1 MGVIVFA
8 FLTVATGVLLKYYSS
23 AASAINKPTPSATAI
38 KPPDMGTNDTLENET
53 PVVSDSPLIPD
64 TDPTLPPMI
73 DKVEIRINNKPKEDV
88 ANNVGTKTE
97 VTAYIRPQ
105 DFPDDPVWTSS
116 DESVASVVPDANDPY
131 KATIHA
137 TAVGNTTI
145 SLTCGGITYKMIF
158 RVRKK

>member
-23 AASAINKPTPSATAI
+23 ASSPINNTSPTGTPI
-38 KPPDMGTNDTLENET
+38 KLPDMNSNESLEGET
-53 PVVSDSPLIPD
+53 PEVSESPVNPS
-64 TDPTLPPMI
+64 TDPTLPPMV
-73 DKVEIRINNKPKEDV
+73 DMVEIRINNKKAVDIT
-88 ANNVGTKTE
+88 NYVGTKTA

-105 DFPDDPVWTSS
+105 DFPEEPVWASS
-116 DESVASVVPDANDPY
+116 NESVASVVPDANNPQ

-137 TAVGNTTI
+137 I
-145 SLTCGGITYKMIF
+145 SAGQANITLTCGGVEYTLIF